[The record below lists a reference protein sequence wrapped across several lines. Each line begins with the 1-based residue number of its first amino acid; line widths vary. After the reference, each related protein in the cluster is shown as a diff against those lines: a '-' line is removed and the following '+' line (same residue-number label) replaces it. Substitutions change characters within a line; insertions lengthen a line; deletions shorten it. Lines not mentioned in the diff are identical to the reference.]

1 MKSSKQP
8 LTDEHLANEQLAAT
22 LHSLE
27 NNLDSA
33 TVQELAERRQIA
45 LDTAST
51 PLWQRWIL
59 PSGAAFAS
67 ALLLAIFLSPLMSS
81 ISGFNDDA
89 TNTQLSE
96 NIELYEDL
104 EFYSWLANAEL
115 NEHG

>member
-1 MKSSKQP
+1 MKPDKQH
-8 LTDEHLANEQLAAT
+8 LTEEQLATA

-33 TVQELAERRQIA
+33 TVRELAERRQIA
-45 LDTAST
+45 LDAAST
-51 PLWQRWIL
+51 PLWQCWIL

-81 ISGFNDDA
+81 IPGFDDDA
-89 TNTQLSE
+89 TTVQLSE
-96 NIELYEDL
+96 NIELYEDF